1 MNRDSNLLFGILAL
15 QMDFLSRDA
24 LIAGMHAHV
33 LRRDTSLGA
42 VLLEQGAIT
51 PERHALLSA
60 LVREH
65 LAAHGGDATNSLS
78 TFSGSPQADE
88 VRQAMAAV
96 ETRAAPPG
104 EPFAGEPED
113 PLATRVEPV
122 PGRDATGRR
131 FQVLRPL
138 GQGGLGE
145 VFVALDT
152 ELNREVALKQVRE
165 RFADS
170 AESQRRFLLEG
181 EVTGGLEHPC
191 IVPVYSLGRYD
202 DGRPYYAMRFIR
214 GDTLEEVVQRFH
226 ESAGQGRRER
236 DLELRRLLGRFL
248 DVCNA
253 VSYAHSK
260 GWLHRD
266 LKPSNIMLGPY
277 GETLLLD
284 WGLARKLGDA
294 SPQGREGD
302 TVGVP
307 DGTLAGEGSSA
318 TRQGEALGTP
328 AYMSPEQAAGRH
340 DELGPA
346 TDVYGLGA
354 TLYHLLTGRPPLG
367 GDDVGAI
374 LRKVERGDFPRPRQV
389 NRGVPT
395 ALEAV
400 CLKAVAPRPADRYPS
415 AKALADD
422 LERWLADEPVKA
434 HREPLS
440 ARLRRFVRRHW
451 TLVVSAM
458 LVGLVTLAAVAT
470 GLVLLGAKQRQTEAA
485 RREAEAARRE
495 AETRKEEFRTSLYY
509 SQIGQAAGELA
520 EDNVARAAEL
530 LDRCDAALRG
540 WEWHYLHGWL
550 HRGPG
555 RPLASHTFLA
565 LAVAFSPDGR
575 LVASAGGDGRVV
587 LTDVATGKHRPPI
600 TVYRVNPLDLF
611 ERDRDKLVRR
621 YPTVLGLAF
630 SPDGQHLAGG
640 LSSSEKGEVRVWEVQ
655 TGRVVR
661 SLAGHTKGVIGVAYS
676 PDGKQLASCGWD
688 RTVRLWDAASGQELR
703 VLRGHE
709 DTVYRIAFSPDG
721 KRLASASWDGSVR
734 IWEAGEQVQRLQA
747 GQTALY
753 CVAWSRDGQRLAAG
767 SMEGMVY
774 LWAAPSGKLLRHFSS
789 QLGSAQDLAFSPDG
803 KRLACG
809 GWDRTISLVDPETG
823 QEVLSLRGHKDRVLA
838 LAFSPDGNR
847 LVSSSWDGAV
857 LLWDGSPLGE
867 RHPGDRHLTPDQGL
881 VFGVVFSPNGK
892 RVASA
897 SVDGTVR
904 VWDATSGRA
913 VLTYK
918 GHDSMVYCVAFSP
931 DGRRIAS
938 GGFDGVRV
946 WDPETGRDLVRYSGQ
961 KGQCWAVAFSPDGK
975 RIASTAGLRGEVKV
989 WDAATTKEILSL
1001 EGHPAGTACLAFSP
1015 DGKRIATGGT
1025 LSMVKIWDAHTGK
1038 VQLILPGHGDAV
1050 IGMAFSPDGKR
1061 LATASWDRTIKLWD
1075 AETGEAQTLKG
1086 HENRVNAV
1094 AFSPDGRQLASAG
1107 WDGTARLWDAATGTM
1122 LRTFRGHGGI
1132 VLSVAFSP
1140 DGKTL
1145 ATAGG
1150 HRNKGEVR
1158 LWDLSAGP
1166 EVPPRREPKKE
1177 GP

>member
-1 MNRDSNLLFGILAL
+1 MSRDHNLLFGILAL

-42 VLLEQGAIT
+42 ILLEQGALT

-65 LAAHGGDATNSLS
+65 LGAHGEDATKSLAAV
-78 TFSGSPQADE
+78 SGSPRADE
-88 VRQAMAAV
+88 VRRAMAAV

-104 EPFAGEPED
+104 EPFAAAAED
-113 PLATRVEPV
+113 PLATLTGPIVGRGA
-122 PGRDATGRR
+122 PGQR

-152 ELNREVALKQVRE
+152 ELHREVALKQVRE
-165 RFADS
+165 RFADN

-181 EVTGGLEHPC
+181 EVTGRLEHPG
-191 IVPVYSLGRYD
+191 IVPVYGLGHYP
-202 DGRPYYAMRFIR
+202 DGRPYYAMRFVR
-214 GDTLEEVVQRFH
+214 GETLEEVVRRFH
-226 ESAGQGRRER
+226 APAGRDGRER
-236 DLELRRLLGRFL
+236 DLELRGLLGRFL

-266 LKPSNIMLGPY
+266 LKPSNIMLGPF

-294 SPQGREGD
+294 PREGS
-302 TVGVP
+302 
-307 DGTLAGEGSSA
+307 AGETAGTVAGDGSSA

-328 AYMSPEQAAGRH
+328 AFMSPEQAAGRH
-340 DELGPA
+340 DELGPT

-354 TLYHLLTGRPPLG
+354 TLYHLLTGGPPFSG
-367 GDDVGAI
+367 DVGAI

-389 NRGVPT
+389 NRMVPP

-400 CLKAVAPRPADRYPS
+400 CLKAMATRPADRYPS
-415 AKALADD
+415 AKALAED

-440 ARLRRFVRRHW
+440 ARLRRSARRHW
-451 TLVVSAM
+451 TLVVSVM
-458 LVGLVTLAAVAT
+458 LAGLVTLAAVAV
-470 GLVLLGAKQRQTEAA
+470 GLVLLGAKQRETEAA
-485 RREAEAARRE
+485 RRDAEA
-495 AETRKEEFRTSLYY
+495 RKEELRTSLYY
-509 SQIGQAAGELA
+509 SQIGQAAGELFGGNA
-520 EDNVARAAEL
+520 ARAGEL
-530 LDRCDAALRG
+530 LDQCDAALRG
-540 WEWHYLHGWL
+540 WEWRYLHRRL
-550 HRGPG
+550 HHGSDRA
-555 RPLASHTFLA
+555 LASHTFLA

-575 LVASAGGDGRVV
+575 LVASAGGDGQVV
-587 LTDVATGKHRPPI
+587 LSDVATGKRVPAI
-600 TVYRVNPLDLF
+600 TVYRVNFLDLL
-611 ERDRDKLVRR
+611 ERDRDKLARR

-630 SPDGQHLAGG
+630 SPDGLHLAGA
-640 LSSSEKGEVRVWEVQ
+640 LSTIDKGEVKVWEVR
-655 TGRVVR
+655 TGREVR
-661 SLAGHTKGVIGVAYS
+661 PPLGHEAGVIGVAYS
-676 PDGKQLASCGWD
+676 PDGKRLASCGWD
-688 RTVRLWDAASGQELR
+688 RTVRLWDAASGRELR

-709 DTVYRIAFSPDG
+709 DTVYRVAFSPDG
-721 KRLASASWDGSVR
+721 ERLASASWDGSVR
-734 IWEAGEQVQRLQA
+734 IWEGGEEVQRLQA
-747 GQTALY
+747 GQASLF
-753 CVAWSRDGQRLAAG
+753 CVAYSRDGRRLAAG
-767 SMEGMVY
+767 SVEGMVSV
-774 LWAAPSGKLLRHFSS
+774 WDAASGKRLRRFSS

-809 GWDRTISLVDPETG
+809 GWDKTIGLFDPETG
-823 QEVLSLRGHKDRVLA
+823 QEVLSLRGHKDRILA

-857 LLWDGSPLGE
+857 FLWDGRPLGE
-867 RHPGDRHLTPDQGL
+867 HRPGAHDLAADQGL
-881 VFGVVFSPNGK
+881 VFSVAFSPDGR

-904 VWDATSGRA
+904 VWDSASGRA

-918 GHDSMVYCVAFSP
+918 GHDSLVSCVAFSP
-931 DGRRIAS
+931 PDGRRLAS
-938 GGFDGVRV
+938 GGFDSVRV
-946 WDPETGRDLVRYSGQ
+946 WDAETGRDLHPGYRGQ
-961 KGQCWAVAFSPDGK
+961 KGHCWALAFSPDGK
-975 RIASTAGLRGEVKV
+975 RIASSAGLHGEVKV
-989 WDAATTKEILSL
+989 WDAETKKESLTL
-1001 EGHPAGTACLAFSP
+1001 EGHAAGTACLAFSP

-1025 LSMVKIWDAHTGK
+1025 LSMVKVWDAHTGK
-1038 VQLILPGHGDAV
+1038 VQRTLPGHGDV
-1050 IGMAFSPDGKR
+1050 VYGVAFSPPDGKL
-1061 LATASWDRTIKLWD
+1061 LATASWDKTIKLWD
-1075 AETGEAQTLKG
+1075 AASGREVRTLKG
-1086 HENRVNAV
+1086 HDDRVNAV
-1094 AFSPDGRQLASAG
+1094 AFSPDGKRLASAS
-1107 WDGTARLWDAATGTM
+1107 WDGTAKVWDAATGAV

-1150 HRNKGEVR
+1150 HRTKGEVR
-1158 LWDLSAGP
+1158 LWDLSAGAERP
-1166 EVPPRREPKKE
+1166 QRQGEREE